1 MGNLSMGKI
10 TIVEIIFGLVFIVT
24 VYYFNKGVN
33 KDIFNKWLVASY
45 GWIYW

>member
-24 VYYFNKGVN
+24 VYYFNKGIN
-33 KDIFNKWLVASY
+33 KDIFKKW
-45 GWIYW
+45 